1 MQRHPSRHS
10 MRTFTTKASMT
21 GFSLVELMVA
31 LGLSLLLLAGVVA
44 IFSSSRVAYEST
56 DQLSRVQETG
66 RFALDQL
73 SRHIRSAGFTG
84 CSRQPT
90 AIASALNAKTNASLE
105 YGFVDSPPVLGY
117 DTSGAGNWSPA
128 LDPTIQ
134 ALTPSEDSDVLVV
147 RGARLDVVPMQVN
160 QDMVGEDGI
169 TLDPTGT
176 LVVKSASSINGIQ
189 PGVGTVLMAY
199 SCEGVSFFFANAAGT
214 TLNRPISDQDTTPG
228 NVTNSTSYPFLKAA
242 EVVPVET
249 VIYYV
254 GAASAPAPEGMT
266 SLWRKA
272 GAANAEE
279 LVQGVERMQ
288 VEYGVDL
295 QGDRVVDEYRP
306 ASTVGNWDRVLSV
319 RIAMLVSSVQEYGT
333 DRDERTYQV
342 LDTEVAPPRDR
353 RLRDVFTTTV
363 GIRNRVRIE

>member
-1 MQRHPSRHS
+1 MHSSRGPMRLSKLS
-10 MRTFTTKASMT
+10 MA

-31 LGLSLLLLAGVVA
+31 MALSLLLLAGVVA

-73 SRHIRSAGFTG
+73 SRHIRSAGFSG

-90 AIASALNAKTNASLE
+90 AIASALNADTTATLE
-105 YGFVDSPPVLGY
+105 YAFMDSPPVLGY
-117 DTSGAGNWSPA
+117 DSSGSGSWSPA
-128 LDPTIQ
+128 LHPTIQ
-134 ALTPSEDSDVLVV
+134 GLSPAEDSDVLVV
-147 RGARLDVVPMQVN
+147 RGARLDVVPMQVT
-160 QDMVGEDGI
+160 QDMVGDDGI
-169 TLDPTGT
+169 TLDATGA
-176 LVVKSASSINGIQ
+176 LLVKSAGSANGIQ
-189 PGVGTVLMAY
+189 PGAGNVLMAY
-199 SCEGVSFFFANAAGT
+199 SCEAVSFFFANASGNQ
-214 TLNRPISDQDTTPG
+214 LIRPIGENTIPG

-254 GAASAPAPEGMT
+254 DQASAPAPEGMN
-266 SLWRKA
+266 SLWRKV
-272 GAANAEE
+272 GETNPEE

-288 VEYGVDL
+288 IEYGVDM

-306 ASTVGNWDRVLSV
+306 AGTVANWDRVVSV
-319 RIAMLVSSVQEYGT
+319 RIAMLVSSVQEYGN
-333 DRDERTYQV
+333 DRDERTYQL
-342 LDTEVAPPRDR
+342 LDTEVPPPRDR

>member
-1 MQRHPSRHS
+1 MQRYSS
-10 MRTFTTKASMT
+10 MKVRMT

-31 LGLSLLLLAGVVA
+31 MSLSLLLLAGVVA

-84 CSRQPT
+84 CSRQPNS
-90 AIASALNAKTNASLE
+90 IASAFNAATNASLE
-105 YGFVDSPPVLGY
+105 FGFLDSPPVLGY
-117 DTSGAGNWSPA
+117 DTSGSGNWSPA
-128 LDPTIQ
+128 LHPRI
-134 ALTPSEDSDVLVV
+134 AELTPSEDSDVLLV
-147 RGARLDVVPMQVN
+147 RGARLDVVPMQVTE
-160 QDMVGEDGI
+160 DMVGEDGI
-169 TLDPTGT
+169 SNDPTGD
-176 LVVKSASSINGIQ
+176 LIVKSAGSVNGIQ
-189 PGVGTVLMAY
+189 PGVSSVLMAY
-199 SCEGVSFFFANAAGT
+199 SCAGVSFFVANASGN
-214 TLNRPISDQDTTPG
+214 TLVRPISANTIPG
-228 NVTNSTSYPFLKAA
+228 NVTNSTSFPLMKDA

-254 GAASAPAPEGMT
+254 DEASAPAPEGMN
-266 SLWRKA
+266 SLWRKV
-272 GAANAEE
+272 GQGVPEE

-295 QGDRVVDEYRP
+295 QGDRIVDTYRP

-319 RIAMLVSSVQEYGT
+319 RIGMLVSSVQEYGT

-342 LDTEVAPPRDR
+342 LDTEVPSPGDR

>member
-1 MQRHPSRHS
+1 MQSYSPRLS
-10 MRTFTTKASMT
+10 MRAPAAKKRMT

-90 AIASALNAKTNASLE
+90 SIASALNVDTNATLE
-105 YGFVDSPPVLGY
+105 YGFVNSPPVLGY
-117 DTSGAGNWSPA
+117 DTSGSGTWSPA
-128 LDPTIQ
+128 LHPNIQ
-134 ALTPSEDSDVLVV
+134 TLTPAEDSDVLVV
-147 RGARLDVVPMQVN
+147 RGARLDVVPMQVT
-160 QDMVGEDGI
+160 QDMVGDDGI
-169 TLDPTGT
+169 TLDPTGD
-176 LVVKSASSINGIQ
+176 LIVKSAGSVNGID
-189 PGVGTVLMAY
+189 PDEGNVLMAY
-199 SCEGVSFFFANAAGT
+199 SCEGVSFFFANASGT
-214 TLNRPISDQDTTPG
+214 SLIRPVVDTIPG

-249 VIYYV
+249 VIYYIDE
-254 GAASAPAPEGMT
+254 ASVPAPDGMT
-266 SLWRKA
+266 ALWRKVGE
-272 GAANAEE
+272 GAAEE

-288 VEYGVDL
+288 VEFGVDL
-295 QGDRVVDEYRP
+295 QGDRVVDDYRP
-306 ASTVGNWDRVLSV
+306 AATVDNWDRVLSV
-319 RIAMLVSSVQEYGT
+319 RIAMLVSSVQEYGN
-333 DRDERTYQV
+333 DRDERTYQL
-342 LDTEVAPPRDR
+342 LDTEVPAPRDR
-353 RLRDVFTTTV
+353 RLREVFTTTV

>member
-1 MQRHPSRHS
+1 MHHSSRL
-10 MRTFTTKASMT
+10 MRTPTPKFRMA

-90 AIASALNAKTNASLE
+90 AIASALNADTNATLE
-105 YGFVDSPPVLGY
+105 YGFFGSPPVMGY
-117 DTSGAGNWSPA
+117 DTAGSGTWSPA
-128 LDPTIQ
+128 LHPNIA

-147 RGARLDVVPMQVN
+147 RGARLDVIPMQVDE
-160 QDMVGEDGI
+160 DMVGSDGI
-169 TLDPTGT
+169 TLDPTGE
-176 LVVKSASSINGIQ
+176 LIVKSAGSVNGID
-189 PGVGTVLMAY
+189 PDGNVLMAY

-214 TLNRPISDQDTTPG
+214 SLIRPVSGTIPG
-228 NVTNSTSYPFLKAA
+228 NTTNSTSYPFLKAA

-249 VIYYV
+249 VVYYIDS
-254 GAASAPAPEGMT
+254 ASAPAPATMN
-266 SLWRKA
+266 SLWRKVGE
-272 GAANAEE
+272 GAAEE

-288 VEYGVDL
+288 IEYGVDL
-295 QGDRVVDEYRP
+295 EGDRVVDDYRP

-319 RIAMLVSSVQEYGT
+319 RIAMLVSAVQEYGN
-333 DRDERTYQV
+333 DRDTRTYQV
-342 LDTEVAPPRDR
+342 LDTVVPAPLDR
-353 RLRDVFTTTV
+353 RLREVFTTTV
-363 GIRNRVRIE
+363 SIRNRVRIE

>member
-1 MQRHPSRHS
+1 MQSYSSRLS
-10 MRTFTTKASMT
+10 MRTPLAKIRMT

-73 SRHIRSAGFTG
+73 SRHIRSAGYTG

-90 AIASALNAKTNASLE
+90 AIASALNADTNATLE
-105 YGFVDSPPVLGY
+105 YGFVSSPPVLGY
-117 DTSGAGNWSPA
+117 DTSGSGAWSPA
-128 LDPTIQ
+128 LHPNIQ
-134 ALTPSEDSDVLVV
+134 SLTPSEDSDVLVV
-147 RGARLDVVPMQVN
+147 RGARLDVVPMQVT
-160 QDMVGEDGI
+160 QDMVGSDGI
-169 TLDPTGT
+169 TLDPTGD
-176 LVVKSASSINGIQ
+176 LIVKSAGSVNGVD
-189 PGVGTVLMAY
+189 PAGNVLMAY
-199 SCEGVSFFFANAAGT
+199 SCEGVSFFFANASGT
-214 TLNRPISDQDTTPG
+214 SLIRPISDEIPG

-249 VIYYV
+249 VIYYID
-254 GAASAPAPEGMT
+254 AASPPAPDTMT
-266 SLWRKA
+266 SLWRKVGE
-272 GAANAEE
+272 GAAEE

-295 QGDRVVDEYRP
+295 QGDRVVDDYRP
-306 ASTVGNWDRVLSV
+306 ASTVGNWDRVVSV
-319 RIAMLVSSVQEYGT
+319 RIGMLVSSVQEYGN
-333 DRDERTYQV
+333 DRDQRTYQV
-342 LDTEVAPPRDR
+342 LDTDVPAPGDR
-353 RLRDVFTTTV
+353 RLREVFTTTV

>member
-1 MQRHPSRHS
+1 MQRYSSAKVR
-10 MRTFTTKASMT
+10 MT

-31 LGLSLLLLAGVVA
+31 MGLSLLLLAGVVA

-84 CSRQPT
+84 CSRQPNS
-90 AIASALNAKTNASLE
+90 IASALNADTNASLE

-117 DTSGAGNWSPA
+117 DTAGSGNWLPA
-128 LDPTIQ
+128 LHPRI
-134 ALTPSEDSDVLVV
+134 AELAPAEDSDVLLV
-147 RGARLDVVPMQVN
+147 RGARLDVVPMQVT

-169 TLDPTGT
+169 TPDPTGD
-176 LVVKSASSINGIQ
+176 LVVKSAGSVNGVE
-189 PGVGTVLMAY
+189 PGVSSVLMAY
-199 SCEGVSFFFANAAGT
+199 SCEGVAFFLANASGNM
-214 TLNRPISDQDTTPG
+214 LNRPISPSAIPG
-228 NVTNSTSYPFLKAA
+228 NVTSSTSFTFLKAA

-254 GAASAPAPEGMT
+254 AAASAPAPEGMN
-266 SLWRKA
+266 SLWRKVGGSA
-272 GAANAEE
+272 SEE

-288 VEYGVDL
+288 IEYGVDL

-306 ASTVGNWDRVLSV
+306 ASTVGNWDRVFSV
-319 RIAMLVSSVQEYGT
+319 RIGMLVSSVQQYGT
-333 DRDERTYQV
+333 DLDERTYQLLGTAV
-342 LDTEVAPPRDR
+342 PPPRDR

-363 GIRNRVRIE
+363 SIRNRVRIE